1 MISAV
6 TFDIGGTLVDG
17 RLDRVHYIERVA
29 AFIRSLGCDVTLSA
43 CQIAIDDETERLREV
58 RDKGLEMKFEDFY
71 SKILNN
77 LGVVPR
83 SIYIEKIRIIYWE
96 CFPQTEKTDV
106 KKLLQELYGKF
117 KLGVISNS
125 MSQVPKIFLE
135 QNSLIKYFDAVAISG
150 AIGFRKPNPKIF
162 NYALEKLNV
171 KPNEAIHVGDSLE
184 EDIIGAKN
192 VGMKAIWICEEKS
205 TDRKSITQPDFIVN
219 SITDAFKLINT
230 LSKK

>member
-29 AFIRSLGCDVTLSA
+29 AFIRSLGCDVTLST

-106 KKLLQELYGKF
+106 RKLLEELYGKF

-135 QNSLIKYFDAVAISG
+135 QNSLIKYFDAIAISG

-171 KPNEAIHVGDSLE
+171 KPSETIHVGDSFE

-192 VGMKAIWICEEKS
+192 VGMKALWICEEKPI
-205 TDRKSITQPDFIVN
+205 DRKPVTQPDFIVN
-219 SITDAFKLINT
+219 SIADAFKLINT

>member
-1 MISAV
+1 VINAV

-17 RLDRVHYIERVA
+17 RLDRAHYIERVT
-29 AFIRSLGCDVTLSA
+29 AFIRSLGYGVTLSA

-58 RDKGLEMKFEDFY
+58 RDQGLEMKFEDFY

-77 LGVVPR
+77 LGVEP
-83 SIYIEKIRIIYWE
+83 SSSYIEKIRMIYWE

-106 KKLLQELYGKF
+106 RKLLKELYGNF

-135 QNSLIKYFDAVAISG
+135 QNNLTKYFDAIAISG

-171 KPNEAIHVGDSLE
+171 KPNEAMHIGDSLE
-184 EDIIGAKN
+184 EDIVGAKN
-192 VGMKAIWICEEKS
+192 VGMKAVWICEEKPM
-205 TDRKSITQPDFIVN
+205 DRKSAVQPDFVVN